1 MSGRELLVATL
12 AVSLTLALSLFV
24 VFHTLLVLSGLSSI
38 EAPVYGFGCCGG
50 ALGEGSPYHRGAAR
64 NWAQVFG
71 ARPWAWL
78 LPIAIGDAE
87 HWPELSRGDDAAGG
101 DRDEDDGAARTSRGT
116 AVWRAV
122 AAARRHAPAEEV
134 SCARVCARARAVPSH
149 PLTASLV
156 ARARARARQWDPL
169 AILGRAPPRRRR
181 HGPSAAAAER
191 GGAADPAVLEEA
203 WRDGGGADG
212 NDGSAA
218 TRVSDGLLAPTT
230 QQLRERMG
238 KQEMVR
244 LVGATRAAAVAGGG
258 PPRDGDEGE
267 DDEDGDES
275 DRSLLMVTRRHPSSL
290 RSVRG

>member
-1 MSGRELLVATL
+1 MSGRALLVATL

-156 ARARARARQWDPL
+156 ARARARAPDSGIRSPSL
-169 AILGRAPPRRRR
+169 AGRRRADDGTALARPRPSVAAPPTPPCSRKRGATAAARMGTTAARRR
-181 HGPSAAAAER
+181 A
-191 GGAADPAVLEEA
+191 
-203 WRDGGGADG
+203 
-212 NDGSAA
+212 
-218 TRVSDGLLAPTT
+218 
-230 QQLRERMG
+230 
-238 KQEMVR
+238 
-244 LVGATRAAAVAGGG
+244 
-258 PPRDGDEGE
+258 
-267 DDEDGDES
+267 
-275 DRSLLMVTRRHPSSL
+275 
-290 RSVRG
+290 